1 MAVRDWTHAP
11 VLLAALLPAWVA
23 AQGLGSVN
31 DDRWTRKYDEHFRKY
46 AKHYFGPNIDWRWF
60 KAQAIVESGL
70 KTRSR
75 GKRGARGVMQI
86 RPSTFGEIKKKNPHF
101 IDIEQPRWNIAAG
114 IYYLRSMFDK
124 WQDRR
129 PVNNR
134 LAFAFGSYN
143 AGHGRMLRAVRRAR
157 DKGRPVQRWHQV
169 APQAPPV
176 TRHYVRKIF
185 SLMGQPF
192 AGKKDQEARAHTQTS
207 MLDAPARLT
216 AVANSPTV

>member
-1 MAVRDWTHAP
+1 MPVRDWAP
-11 VLLAALLPAWVA
+11 ARVFLAALLPAWVA
-23 AQGLGSVN
+23 AQGLGSVA
-31 DDRWTRKYDEHFRKY
+31 DDRWTRNYDEHFRKY
-46 AKHYFGPNIDWRWF
+46 SKHYFGPNVDWRWF

-75 GKRGARGVMQI
+75 GTHGGRGVMQI
-86 RPSTFGEIKKKNPHF
+86 KPTTFAEIKKQNPHF

-114 IYYLRSMFDK
+114 VYYMRSMFDK

-129 PVNNR
+129 PVKNR

-143 AGHGRMLRAVRRAR
+143 AGHGRMLRAVSRTR
-157 DKGRPVQRWHQV
+157 DKGKSVHRWDHV

-185 SLMGQPF
+185 SLMGQPM
-192 AGKKDQEARAHTQTS
+192 AGKKAHEARAHTQTS
-207 MLDAPARLT
+207 TLDAPARLR
-216 AVANSPTV
+216 AVANSPAV